1 MTVDDANLR
10 TRADHLLAKHPPAST
25 AAVTFL
31 RAQYDAGLAWIHYPP
46 GYGGLGASIEQQP
59 IVDDA
64 LDTAGAPP
72 SGRITN
78 RIGTGQ
84 CAATVLHY
92 GSEEQKRHYLPA
104 LFTGEEPWSQ
114 LFSEPGSGSDLAS
127 LATRARR
134 DGDEWIVDGQK
145 VWTSG
150 AHLARHAL
158 LLARTDPTAE
168 KHAGLTAF
176 VIDLQRPGVEVRLLR
191 QMNGGAEFSEVFLNR
206 ARIPDAERL
215 GDVGAGWAVA
225 HQTLVLE
232 RYNMP
237 RIPGRGEGPI
247 AMAVDAWN
255 RRADKTSPSA
265 LALKDLLLRH
275 WVDAEVLR
283 LLQARATALRMAGG
297 SGPEGSLGKLST
309 SVTGRRLGEFVV
321 ALLGPDAMLIDGY
334 DAAIEPTGS
343 TAFRAQHALVGS
355 PATGIAGGTDQI
367 QRNIIGD
374 RVLGLPRE
382 PAVDRGVPWNETL
395 RN

>member
-1 MTVDDANLR
+1 MTVDDADLR
-10 TRADHLLAKHPPAST
+10 ARAERLLADHPPAT
-25 AAVTFL
+25 TDAVTFL

-59 IVDDA
+59 IVDDLLHA
-64 LDTAGAPP
+64 AGSPP

-92 GSEEQKRHYLPA
+92 GSDEQKHHYLPA
-104 LFTGEEPWSQ
+104 LFTGEEPWCQ

-127 LATRARR
+127 LATRATP
-134 DGDEWIVDGQK
+134 DGDEWVVDGQK

-158 LLARTDPTAE
+158 LLARTDTTAE
-168 KHAGLTAF
+168 KHAGLSAF
-176 VIDLQRPGVEVRLLR
+176 VIDLHQPGVEVRPLR
-191 QMNGGAEFSEVFLNR
+191 QMNGGAEFSEVFLSG

-215 GDVGAGWAVA
+215 GEVGAGWAVA

-237 RIPGRGEGPI
+237 RIPARGEGPI
-247 AMAVDAWN
+247 GTAVDTWT
-255 RRADKTSPSA
+255 RRADKTSPAA
-265 LALKDLLLRH
+265 LALKDRLLRH

-334 DAAIEPTGS
+334 DGASGSAAR
-343 TAFRAQHALVGS
+343 AQYAAQHALVFS
-355 PATGIAGGTDQI
+355 PATAIAGGTDEI

-382 PAVDRGVPWNETL
+382 AAVDRGVPWNETL

>member
-1 MTVDDANLR
+1 
-10 TRADHLLAKHPPAST
+10 
-25 AAVTFL
+25 
-31 RAQYDAGLAWIHYPP
+31 
-46 GYGGLGASIEQQP
+46 
-59 IVDDA
+59 
-64 LDTAGAPP
+64 
-72 SGRITN
+72 
-78 RIGTGQ
+78 
-84 CAATVLHY
+84 VLHD
-92 GSEEQKRHYLPA
+92 GSEGQKRHYLPA
-104 LFTGEEPWSQ
+104 LFTGEEPWCQ

-176 VIDLQRPGVEVRLLR
+176 VIDLHRPGVEVRPLR

-283 LLQARATALRMAGG
+283 LLQARATALRMASG